1 LVVHVV
7 CVNLSRSA
15 VDHSLTRSNSRDNF
29 EGVHDICPLLTGY
42 IASVFAIIRVI
53 GVSLETIIANLRRK
67 ILRMRR
73 AYRWFFRGELLQGLD
88 HR

>member
-1 LVVHVV
+1 MIYAAPRQDTLPVF
-7 CVNLSRSA
+7 LRSYA
-15 VDHSLTRSNSRDNF
+15 YL
-29 EGVHDICPLLTGY
+29 
-42 IASVFAIIRVI
+42 ASH
-53 GVSLETIIANLRRK
+53 LETIIANLRRK